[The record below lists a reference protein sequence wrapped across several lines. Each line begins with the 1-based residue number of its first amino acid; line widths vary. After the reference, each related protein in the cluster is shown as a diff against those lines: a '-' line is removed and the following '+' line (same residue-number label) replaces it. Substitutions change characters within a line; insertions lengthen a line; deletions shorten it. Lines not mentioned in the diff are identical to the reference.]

1 MVRYLHHSKQA
12 GVVNIMIEL
21 LKSESMANLDLYLPQ
36 LSYLVITKLNQN
48 MLKKFLVEI
57 SIQNANIGLR
67 ALHYF

>member
-1 MVRYLHHSKQA
+1 LVKYLHHSKQT
-12 GVVNIMIEL
+12 GVVNIMIEQ

-36 LSYLVITKLNQN
+36 LCYLVITKLNQN